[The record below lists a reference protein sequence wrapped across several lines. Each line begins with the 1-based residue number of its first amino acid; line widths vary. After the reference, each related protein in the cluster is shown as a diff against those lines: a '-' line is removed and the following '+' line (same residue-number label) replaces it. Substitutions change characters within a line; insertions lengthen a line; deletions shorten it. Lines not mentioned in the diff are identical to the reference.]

1 MKRLL
6 TILILIFTFQ
16 IPSQADDIRDFQIE
30 GMSIGDSLLDF
41 ISEDKIVKKYFPK
54 SKKFY
59 TVELT
64 NVELDV
70 YDDIELAVKDND
82 KTYKIH
88 GVRGYIFF
96 ENDTNNC
103 LKKKDEIVEE
113 LSEFFKNNARKI
125 DKGAID
131 YISDIKSDTSKI
143 VTVQFIFNSGDAV
156 HVTCYDMQDST
167 LGATGVEVS
176 TTTREYWKWNN
187 TEAY

>member
-1 MKRLL
+1 MKPINKLMKRLSL
-6 TILILIFTFQ
+6 YLFLILFTLQ
-16 IPSQADDIRDFQIE
+16 TPSQADDIRDFQIE
-30 GMSIGDSLLDF
+30 GMSIGDSALD
-41 ISEDKIVKKYFPK
+41 YF
-54 SKKFY
+54 
-59 TVELT
+59 T
-64 NVELDV
+64 
-70 YDDIELAVKDND
+70 
-82 KTYKIH
+82 
-88 GVRGYIFF
+88 
-96 ENDTNNC
+96 
-103 LKKKDEIVEE
+103 KDEIVEE

-156 HVTCYDMQDST
+156 HVTCYDMQDPT